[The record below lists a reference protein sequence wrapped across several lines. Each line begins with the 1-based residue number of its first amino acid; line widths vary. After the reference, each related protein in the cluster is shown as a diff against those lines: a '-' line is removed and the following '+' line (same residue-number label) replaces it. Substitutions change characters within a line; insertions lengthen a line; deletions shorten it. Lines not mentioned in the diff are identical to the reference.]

1 MRCPFFCIFL
11 DRTGGFHLF
20 RGGLVAH
27 QGLKAIEDLGA
38 LGTEQGQ
45 VLRHEERRIIGQLN
59 AFDGGLDDLD
69 AVLLLDLGEL
79 TEMIVAAEEPLD
91 EVLGG
96 VRCV

>member
-11 DRTGGFHLF
+11 NRT
-20 RGGLVAH
+20 GGLVAH

-69 AVLLLDLGEL
+69 ALLLL
-79 TEMIVAAEEPLD
+79 VP
-91 EVLGG
+91 
-96 VRCV
+96 